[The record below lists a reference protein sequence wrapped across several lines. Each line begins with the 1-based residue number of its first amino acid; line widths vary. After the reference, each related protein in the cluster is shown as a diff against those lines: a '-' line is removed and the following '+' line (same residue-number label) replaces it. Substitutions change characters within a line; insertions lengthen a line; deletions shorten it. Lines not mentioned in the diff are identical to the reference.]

1 MVAQQNEG
9 GILLHAA
16 DDHGISEECR
26 RFMDLAANLGIESFL
41 QTTIESDERG
51 VSFRLRE
58 ELLNSF
64 VPGHDTLQ
72 LCEKFQLDPLASEA
86 DLEREILLAMLSSP
100 VILAYPGYTEFA
112 ASVRIR
118 RNIVKASRVTALAFH
133 TSKIERPEHYWKYS
147 EECGFTLRPGK
158 SLIEAL
164 RMATQPG
171 LSGERYSFSCYRAT
185 EYVIL
190 LGIAQ
195 ELAESNPA
203 LLQALQRHWESRAIM
218 SRQFH
223 DTFTREYGSMNEP
236 LPAKYFVPG
245 DRLWFRNPDE
255 RSSEIIGYEGS
266 WVIYLGGGVF
276 TNFWE
281 HGNPYTLASKCIEIY
296 HWRSG
301 VCRDAAGQWQMDEE
315 IVGDKV
321 RDTMSDPA
329 SAEYILERM
338 MRLRDPQGVFG
349 NGGCLDASR
358 EYPRWVCPGSSD
370 LILPGHENRI
380 CTGS

>member
-9 GILLHAA
+9 GILLHAGS
-16 DDHGISEECR
+16 DLGIAAECQ
-26 RFMDLAANLGIESFL
+26 RFVDFAANLGIESFL
-41 QTTIESDERG
+41 QTTIEIDERR
-51 VSFRLRE
+51 VIFRLRE
-58 ELLNSF
+58 ELLNTL

-72 LCEKFQLDPLASEA
+72 LCERFQLDPLASEA

-100 VILAYPGYTEFA
+100 VIFEYPGYTEFA

-147 EECGFTLRPGK
+147 EDCGFTLRPGK
-158 SLIEAL
+158 PLIEAL

-171 LSGERYSFSCYRAT
+171 LSGEKYSFSCYRAT

-203 LLQALQRHWESRAIM
+203 LLHELQSQWESRAIM

-223 DTFTREYGSMNEP
+223 DIFTREYGSMGEP
-236 LPAKYFVPG
+236 LPEKYFVPG

-255 RSSEIIGYEGS
+255 RSAEIIGYEGS
-266 WVIYLGGGVF
+266 WVIYLGGGLF
-276 TNFWE
+276 TNFWKYE
-281 HGNPYTLASKCIEIY
+281 NPYTFVSKCIEIY

-301 VCRDAAGQWQMDEE
+301 VFQDAEGQWQMNEAIVEE
-315 IVGDKV
+315 KV
-321 RDTMSDPA
+321 RDTQRDPV
-329 SAEYILERM
+329 SAEHILERM

-349 NGGCLDASR
+349 DGGCLDASR

-370 LILPGHENRI
+370 LILPGQ
-380 CTGS
+380 